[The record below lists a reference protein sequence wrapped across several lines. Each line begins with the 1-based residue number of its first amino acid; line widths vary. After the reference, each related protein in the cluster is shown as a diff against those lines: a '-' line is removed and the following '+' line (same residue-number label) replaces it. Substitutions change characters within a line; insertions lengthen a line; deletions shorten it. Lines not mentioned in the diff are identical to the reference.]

1 MIGPVARDRSRAR
14 RCATWRNTRA
24 HVPVLGALA
33 ALLTVPALGGCALSP
48 DRSLAEVGPAGATFA
63 VEPPGPFDGRTYD
76 ADLLVVSA
84 EPLAASDLRR
94 VDRDRTVRRAAP
106 LSLFTVAT
114 GGSTVTVAAADPE
127 DLRAFSGTRVARQDD
142 VWDRVAAG
150 QAVLSETSAPSGE
163 PLTAV
168 ALDATGALPAVGV
181 AAVAPIP
188 VRADLLVNPTW
199 AAALAAPVDNAVLV
213 DAAGP
218 GARARLQR
226 VLGDGAQVIDLT
238 TSAEVP
244 RPAYLTG
251 GAVAEAVGSFTYWP
265 QEDGSI
271 DIEPSW
277 VQVNIA
283 TGEVPILGAVTCHR
297 VVLPQLRAAMQE
309 LVDSGLADLLRPD
322 QYGGCWVP
330 RFIASDP
337 ARGLSLHSWG
347 IALDLNVAT
356 NQRGTAGDMDPRV
369 VDVMARWGFA
379 WGGTWSDPDPM
390 HFELAAL
397 VAP

>member
-1 MIGPVARDRSRAR
+1 MVTRSAR
-14 RCATWRNTRA
+14 
-24 HVPVLGALA
+24 LLA
-33 ALLTVPALGGCALSP
+33 ASALLAVPALGGCALAP
-48 DRSLAEVGPAGATFA
+48 DRSLDVAQAAPAFVVDA
-63 VEPPGPFDGRTYD
+63 PGPFDGRTYD
-76 ADLLVVSA
+76 ADLLVLSSQ
-84 EPLAASDLRR
+84 PLAPGDLRR
-94 VDRDRTVRRAAP
+94 VERRREVRRTAP

-114 GGSTVTVAAADPE
+114 GGSTVTVAAGDPA
-127 DLRAFSGTRVARQDD
+127 DLRAFSGARTARQAD

-150 QAVLSETSAPSGE
+150 QAVLSETSVPAGPAPG
-163 PLTAV
+163 AV
-168 ALDATGALPAVGV
+168 ALDASGSLPAVGV
-181 AAVAPIP
+181 AAVAPLP
-188 VRADLLVNPTW
+188 VQADVLVNPTW
-199 AAALAAPVDNAVLV
+199 ATALSAPADNAVLV
-213 DAAGP
+213 DARDA
-218 GARARLQR
+218 GARAALQR
-226 VLGDGAQVIDLT
+226 VLGDRAQVVDLT
-238 TSAEVP
+238 ATDPVP
-244 RPAYLTG
+244 QPAYLTG
-251 GAVAEAVGSFTYWP
+251 GAVAEAVGSFTYYP
-265 QEDGSI
+265 QDDGTI

-277 VQVNIA
+277 VQANIV
-283 TGEVPILGAVTCHR
+283 TGEVPILGTVTCHR

-309 LVDSGLADLLRPD
+309 LVDSGLSDLVRPD

-356 NQRGTAGDMDPRV
+356 NQRGTPGDMDPRV

>member
-1 MIGPVARDRSRAR
+1 MTRAPSRAR

-24 HVPVLGALA
+24 HVPALA
-33 ALLTVPALGGCALSP
+33 GLAVLLVPALVGCALSP
-48 DRSLAEVGPAGATFA
+48 DRSLAEAGPAAPTFA
-63 VEPPGPFDGRTYD
+63 VEAPGPFDGRTFD
-76 ADLLVVSA
+76 ADLLVISA
-84 EPLAASDLRR
+84 EPLPASDLRR
-94 VDRDRTVRRAAP
+94 VERDGSVRRSAP

-127 DLRAFSGTRVARQDD
+127 DLRAFSGTRFAEQEE
-142 VWDRVAAG
+142 VWERVAAG
-150 QAVLSETSAPSGE
+150 QAVLSEASAPSGE

-168 ALDATGALPAVGV
+168 ALDSTGGLPAVGV
-181 AAVAPIP
+181 AAVARVP

-199 AAALAAPVDNAVLV
+199 AAALSAPVDNAVLV

-218 GARARLQR
+218 EARARLQQL
-226 VLGDGAQVIDLT
+226 LGDGAQVIDLT
-238 TSAEVP
+238 TTAEVP
-244 RPAYLTG
+244 RPAYITG

-265 QEDGSI
+265 QDDGTI

-277 VQVNIA
+277 VSANIV
-283 TGEVPILGAVTCHR
+283 TGEVPILGNVTCHR
-297 VVLPQLRAAMQE
+297 VVMPQLRAAMQE
-309 LVDSGLADLLRPD
+309 LVDTGLADLLRPD

-356 NQRGTAGDMDPRV
+356 NQRGTVGDMDPRIV
-369 VDVMARWGFA
+369 EVMARWGFA

-397 VAP
+397 VAT

>member
-1 MIGPVARDRSRAR
+1 VAAGAQEGAVVTRS
-14 RCATWRNTRA
+14 A
-24 HVPVLGALA
+24 HPRTA
-33 ALLTVPALGGCALSP
+33 ALSPTVLSLVAAAVLGGCALAP
-48 DRSLAEVGPAGATFA
+48 DRSLEAGPAAPAFA
-63 VEPPGPFDGRTYD
+63 VDAPGPFDGRTYD

-84 EPLAASDLRR
+84 QPLPSRDLRR
-94 VDRDRTVRRAAP
+94 VERRREVRRAAP

-114 GGSTVTVAAADPE
+114 GGSTVTVAAADPA
-127 DLRAFSGTRVARQDD
+127 DLRAFSGERVAEQAD

-150 QAVLSETSAPSGE
+150 QAVLSSTAVPDG
-163 PLTAV
+163 PALTAV
-168 ALDATGALPAVGV
+168 ALDASGALPAVGV
-181 AAVAPIP
+181 AAVADLP
-188 VRADLLVNPTW
+188 VQADVLVNPTW
-199 AAALAAPVDNAVLV
+199 ATALSAPVDNAVLV
-213 DAAGP
+213 DARGA
-218 GARARLQR
+218 GARAELQR
-226 VLGDGAQVIDLT
+226 VLGDRAQVIDLDG
-238 TSAEVP
+238 ADAVP
-244 RPAYLTG
+244 QPAYLTG
-251 GAVAEAVGSFTYWP
+251 GAVAEAVGSFTYYP
-265 QEDGSI
+265 QEDGTI

-277 VQVNIA
+277 VQANIV
-283 TGEVPILGAVTCHR
+283 TGEVPILGNVTCHR

-309 LVDSGLADLLRPD
+309 LVDSGLQQLVRPD

-356 NQRGTAGDMDPRV
+356 NQRGTSGDMDPRV